1 MSKEDD
7 DELMVGDEDADMENA
22 EEEKQPGDNYD
33 LVKKLSGY
41 SGNSNLQKKMSLN
54 NGYQLQ
60 PKANQDAM
68 QKSDFGA
75 SVIQRNDQI

>member
-1 MSKEDD
+1 
-7 DELMVGDEDADMENA
+7 MENHE

-41 SGNSNLQKKMSLN
+41 SGASSNLQKKMSLN

-60 PKANQDAM
+60 PKANQDIM
-68 QKSDFGA
+68 QKNDFGA
-75 SVIQRNDQI
+75 SVNDQI